1 MFCRRNCIYLFFFLF
16 CTPNALFKPSYAA
29 DRIQLVAGG
38 TENVVNIAA
47 TEAMLFE
54 PFGTAF
60 DADHRLWI
68 VEMASGNRLLR
79 VDDDGLLSHVAGRK
93 ELGFHGDGGPAID
106 AQFNGPH
113 NLSISLDGRILIA
126 DTWNGRIRQV
136 DPKTKRVHSL
146 SGFEVP
152 IDRAKAFGPYCISM
166 DFTGSQLYIA
176 DLHQIHKLD
185 LKTGATIIVAGNG
198 EKGIPTDG
206 AIAVDA
212 PLVDPRAVA
221 SDRLG
226 NIYILERGG
235 NSLRV
240 VKADGTVQTIVNASG
255 RKGTETSLCEP
266 AITAMMNGPKHLC
279 IDPKNR
285 VVIADAEN
293 HLVRVY
299 DPSDG
304 TLCRVAGTGVSGR
317 EGVGGIAQACQ
328 LARPHGVTIH
338 PKSGEL
344 YITDSYNNRILKI
357 STSNQKMIWS
367 PKETKRDEQ

>member
-1 MFCRRNCIYLFFFLF
+1 MFRRRNCLYLFFFYF
-16 CTPNALFKPSYAA
+16 CSIHAILKPSYAA

-38 TENVVNIAA
+38 TKDAVNIPA
-47 TEAMLFE
+47 TEALLLE

-79 VDDDGLLSHVAGRK
+79 VEDTGVLSHVAGRK

-113 NLSISLDGRILIA
+113 NLSISFDGRILIA

-136 DPKTKRVHSL
+136 DPTTNRVRSL
-146 SGFEVP
+146 NGFEVP
-152 IDRAKAFGPYCISM
+152 IDKAKGFGPYCIAT

-176 DLHQIHKLD
+176 DLHRIHKLD
-185 LKTGATIIVAGNG
+185 LRTGTSIVVAGNG
-198 EKGIPTDG
+198 EKGIPNDG
-206 AIAVDA
+206 AMAVNA

-226 NIYILERGG
+226 NVYILERGG
-235 NSLRV
+235 NALRV
-240 VKADGTVQTIVNASG
+240 VKADGSVHTIVNASG
-255 RKGTETSLCEP
+255 KKGTETSLREP

-279 IDPKNR
+279 IDLMNR

-293 HLVRVY
+293 HLVRLY

-304 TLCRVAGTGVSGR
+304 TLSRVAGTGISGR
-317 EGVGGIAQACQ
+317 EGVGNGAQACQ
-328 LARPHGVTIH
+328 LARPHGVSMH

-357 STSNQKMIWS
+357 STRN
-367 PKETKRDEQ
+367 E